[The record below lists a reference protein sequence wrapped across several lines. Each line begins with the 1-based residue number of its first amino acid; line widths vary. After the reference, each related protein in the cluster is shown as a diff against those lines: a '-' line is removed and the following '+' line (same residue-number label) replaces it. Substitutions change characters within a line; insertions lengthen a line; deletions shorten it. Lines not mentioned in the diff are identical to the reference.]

1 MHLRIV
7 TLASLL
13 ALVAGAACG
22 GLAPVPPGAG
32 DPHERRVY
40 RFERQELTVPDIE
53 SSGYILD
60 IGGGGAGVIGQIRP
74 RQVIAIDISRR
85 ELEGAPAGPLKIVM
99 DARELKFL
107 DNTFPVAT
115 SFFTLMYID
124 ESDHLKVFQEI
135 RRVLA
140 PGGRF
145 LVWDVILPKKIEK
158 DKDIAAFPFLFH
170 LPGGKEVQTG
180 YGVHWAPS
188 LHDLAYYVRLA
199 EKAGFKV
206 VKRSE
211 AGRTFYLELRKP
223 GAQ

>member
-1 MHLRIV
+1 MHLRLIP
-7 TLASLL
+7 LAALL
-13 ALVAGAACG
+13 ALAAGSLSA
-22 GLAPVPPGAG
+22 GLSPLPPGAG
-32 DPHERRVY
+32 DSHERRVY

-53 SSGYILD
+53 SPGYILD
-60 IGGGGAGVIGQIRP
+60 IGGGGEGVIGQIRP

-99 DARELKFL
+99 DARDLKFL

-115 SFFTLMYID
+115 SFFTLMYIN
-124 ESDHLKVFQEI
+124 EGDHLKVFQEI

-145 LVWDVILPKKIEK
+145 LVWDVVLPKQLEK
-158 DKDIAAFPFLFH
+158 GKDIAAFPFLFH

-180 YGVHWAPS
+180 YGVHWPPS

-199 EKAGFKV
+199 EKAGFRV

-223 GAQ
+223 GAP

>member
-1 MHLRIV
+1 M
-7 TLASLL
+7 
-13 ALVAGAACG
+13 
-22 GLAPVPPGAG
+22 
-32 DPHERRVY
+32 RVY

-53 SSGYILD
+53 SPGYILD
-60 IGGGGAGVIGQIRP
+60 IGGGGEGVIGQIRP

-85 ELEGAPAGPLKIVM
+85 ELEGAPAGPLKIIM

-115 SFFTLMYID
+115 SFFTLMYIN
-124 ESDHLKVFQEI
+124 EGDHLKVFQEI

-145 LVWDVILPKKIEK
+145 LVWDVILPKQFEK
-158 DKDIAAFPFLFH
+158 GKDIAAFPFLFH

-180 YGVHWAPS
+180 YGVRWPPS

-199 EKAGFKV
+199 EKAGFRV
-206 VKRSE
+206 TRRSE

-223 GAQ
+223 GAP